1 MSREHGAARRLDGP
15 DADSP
20 ETGSVVCDRRD
31 GRVGVVMD
39 RLGHRIAL
47 RPEGGGR
54 EWFVLPE
61 DVTPITAADTLRE
74 EVQRVNERQGWYV

>member
-1 MSREHGAARRLDGP
+1 
-15 DADSP
+15 
-20 ETGSVVCDRRD
+20 
-31 GRVGVVMD
+31 MD